1 VFVAWFLARTDMPGR
16 DVLEFF
22 FWIAFFLPPLAV
34 IQGWILLLDPD
45 YGLLNQ
51 ALAKLPILGGTIK
64 FDVYTWWGIV
74 WVHLMINTITIKVVL
89 LTPAF
94 RNMDATLEETS
105 VMCGANRIVTLGRV
119 VIPVMAP
126 TVLVVLLMG
135 VIRSLEAFEVELI
148 LGAPQRIDIY
158 RLIAQEPPLF
168 GAASVLSVIILLLML
183 ALVVLQ
189 RQYTTKRRFTTVTGR
204 FNASVIRLRKL
215 KWIALLAVSILVCL
229 LTIVPVI
236 FLLMG
241 TFMQIY
247 GFFTISQ
254 PWTLKHWDTLFNDAI
269 FLRSFLNTVI
279 LASGTAL
286 VGVIGYSVIAYIIV
300 RTHFWGRAVLDYI
313 SWILFALPG
322 IILGLGYLWLFVG
335 VPFLRP
341 FYGGIGVLILAS
353 VLSTLTLG
361 VQTLRGTMAQLGFD
375 LEEASWVVG
384 GSKWQTC
391 RLILFPIL
399 APSLLLVGVICFVSV
414 ARSVSHLALLVT
426 SNNRP
431 LAMLQLDYM
440 MEGRYEVAS
449 IIGVIVVMMT
459 VGVALLARLFSAR
472 LGVRPS
478 QVV

>member
-1 VFVAWFLARTDMPGR
+1 
-16 DVLEFF
+16 
-22 FWIAFFLPPLAV
+22 LAV

-51 ALAKLPILGGTIK
+51 ALAKLPIVGGTIK

-105 VMCGANRIVTLGRV
+105 LMCGANRIVTLGRV

-148 LGAPQRIDIY
+148 LGAPQRIDVYSTKIY

-168 GAASVLSVIILLLML
+168 GPASVLSVIILLLML

-229 LTIVPVI
+229 LTIVPII

-241 TFMQIY
+241 TFMQIRVFY
-247 GFFTISQ
+247 HQSAMDPKT
-254 PWTLKHWDTLFNDAI
+254 
-269 FLRSFLNTVI
+269 
-279 LASGTAL
+279 
-286 VGVIGYSVIAYIIV
+286 
-300 RTHFWGRAVLDYI
+300 
-313 SWILFALPG
+313 
-322 IILGLGYLWLFVG
+322 LGYF
-335 VPFLRP
+335 
-341 FYGGIGVLILAS
+341 I
-353 VLSTLTLG
+353 
-361 VQTLRGTMAQLGFD
+361 Q
-375 LEEASWVVG
+375 
-384 GSKWQTC
+384 
-391 RLILFPIL
+391 
-399 APSLLLVGVICFVSV
+399 
-414 ARSVSHLALLVT
+414 
-426 SNNRP
+426 
-431 LAMLQLDYM
+431 
-440 MEGRYEVAS
+440 
-449 IIGVIVVMMT
+449 
-459 VGVALLARLFSAR
+459 
-472 LGVRPS
+472 
-478 QVV
+478 